1 MKPVHI
7 FEGNNGNSLLTKEA
21 FEKAKIKF
29 QPGIVRYERR
39 AMALLNKHYKY
50 LRVRVPELLL
60 PEINLVN
67 ARSDTRAN
75 CNITKPDY
83 VINFLTAIATIKN
96 FRVSPVK
103 ASAKNIID
111 DKR

>member
-7 FEGNNGNSLLTKEA
+7 FEDNNGNSLLTEEA

-50 LRVRVPELLL
+50 QRLRVRELLL
-60 PEINLVN
+60 PGINLVN
-67 ARSDTRAN
+67 ACSDNRAN

-83 VINFLTAIATIKN
+83 VINFPPATATTKN
-96 FRVSPVK
+96 FRVSTVK
-103 ASAKNIID
+103 VSTKNIID